1 MGLLSNK
8 KVSGKRIL
16 GLFVLTN
23 LIFALMLLVTIPHVM
38 GFSDGMKLLDL
49 LPFGYDTEY
58 VRLLLE
64 TLGQE
69 GRHAYLYRQI
79 PLDLI
84 YPGLFAISY
93 SRMMAYFLH
102 KMGRLNGLLFNLCL
116 LPFLVGIADYLENFG
131 IIAMLLRYPT
141 VSAGLVKI
149 TSVFSVVK
157 SMTSTVFFVALIIVM
172 TIFAIRLIR
181 SKQ

>member
-23 LIFALMLLVTIPHVM
+23 LIFALMLLVSIPHVM

-58 VRLLLE
+58 VRLLFE
-64 TLGQE
+64 TLGPE

-79 PLDLI
+79 PLDLV

-93 SRMMAYFLH
+93 SLMMAYFLH
-102 KMGRLNGLLFNLCL
+102 KMGRLNALLFNLSL

-141 VSAGLVKI
+141 ISSGLVKI
-149 TSVFSVVK
+149 TSVLSVVK